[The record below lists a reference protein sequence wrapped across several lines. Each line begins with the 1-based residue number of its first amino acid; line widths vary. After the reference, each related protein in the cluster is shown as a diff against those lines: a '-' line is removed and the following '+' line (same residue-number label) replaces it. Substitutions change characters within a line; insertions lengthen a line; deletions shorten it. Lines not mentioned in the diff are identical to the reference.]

1 MTPCCEHRTWCT
13 EATVLSSPEFWCCP
27 QLDWSFMRMQRLRRC
42 ELQWAFYN
50 TPRSNIGLR
59 TRANTCDA
67 NTCTG
72 NYDRCL
78 HLLWRF
84 AHHDLWHQA
93 CGLLYSGRKW
103 IVKSTTVFI
112 LAYDMPTHIMS
123 GLSVTKEIVFGGPVL
138 RVTCSVSH
146 PWPQLMMSSLFI
158 WAFHRHFPM
167 ICSRFSTTVLIER
180 CKMKDKAK
188 HCTSGFFI
196 GLNYVQSQINRR
208 EHPIWRQLH
217 FLRWLCRPWQVR
229 LWIMILS
236 MYGLQS

>member
-1 MTPCCEHRTWCT
+1 MTPCGEHRTCCT
-13 EATVLSSPEFWCCP
+13 AATVFSSPEFWCCP

-112 LAYDMPTHIMS
+112 LAYDMPTILWADS
-123 GLSVTKEIVFGGPVL
+123 LWRRRSYLVDPSWG
-138 RVTCSVSH
+138 SH
-146 PWPQLMMSSLFI
+146 AL
-158 WAFHRHFPM
+158 
-167 ICSRFSTTVLIER
+167 CLIHDR
-180 CKMKDKAK
+180 
-188 HCTSGFFI
+188 
-196 GLNYVQSQINRR
+196 NYDVQSVYMGFPSSFSYDMFQIQYNSINRTMQNER
-208 EHPIWRQLH
+208 
-217 FLRWLCRPWQVR
+217 
-229 LWIMILS
+229 
-236 MYGLQS
+236 